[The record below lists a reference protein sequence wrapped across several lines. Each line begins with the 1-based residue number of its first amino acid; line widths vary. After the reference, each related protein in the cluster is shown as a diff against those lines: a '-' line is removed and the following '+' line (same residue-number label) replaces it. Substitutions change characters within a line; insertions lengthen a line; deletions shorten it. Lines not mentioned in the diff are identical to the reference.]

1 MLSNKYQAI
10 SQFTVL
16 CQRFLLLI
24 SSGNFISIHVV
35 LQESVE
41 VHFNAPENILK
52 IEEHELKLR
61 GLEAN

>member
-10 SQFTVL
+10 SQSAEL

-24 SSGNFISIHVV
+24 SPGTFISIHAV
-35 LQESVE
+35 LRGSVE
-41 VHFNAPENILK
+41 VHFEAPESILK
-52 IEEHELKLR
+52 IEQHGLKLR